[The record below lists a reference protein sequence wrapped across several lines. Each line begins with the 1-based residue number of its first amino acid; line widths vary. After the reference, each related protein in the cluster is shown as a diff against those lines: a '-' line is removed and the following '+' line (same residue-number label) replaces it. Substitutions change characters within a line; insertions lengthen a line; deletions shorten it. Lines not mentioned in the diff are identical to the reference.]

1 MMKISQ
7 KIKDIAQDIKTMK
20 VRGAGKIASS
30 AAKAL
35 SITVQESK
43 VKSSDELVMEL
54 EATAKLLLKTR
65 PTAVSLPNAIRYV
78 MHRVREAQERNCGLE
93 DLRQATIEAASA
105 FILNSAKAI
114 KRIGEIG
121 ARRIEDGDCIITHCN
136 SATVTAVLKTA
147 FNQGKSFK
155 VFASETRPRFQG
167 RLTAETLSA
176 FGIPTTLIVDSAIR
190 FFMAKMDKAVVG
202 ADAVTANGAVVNK
215 IGTSIMA
222 LVAHESQVPFFV
234 TAETYKFSPE
244 TLLGQPVKIEERDS
258 SEVVPLEEL
267 RKMPNVTIK
276 NPAFD
281 ITPPEY
287 IDLIITERG
296 IIPPQ
301 AAVMIIKEEFGSIT
315 TKELWE
321 HQTYLIRDEE
331 P

>member
-1 MMKISQ
+1 MKVSQ
-7 KIKDIAQDIKTMK
+7 KIKHIAEDIETMK

-35 SITVQESK
+35 IITAQESK
-43 VKSSDELVMEL
+43 VKGPAELAMEL

-78 MHRVREAQERNCGLE
+78 MHRVKEAQERDVELE
-93 DLRQATIEAASA
+93 DLRRTAIEAASA

-114 KRIGEIG
+114 EHIGEIG
-121 ARRIEDGDCIITHCN
+121 ARRIEDGDCVITHCN

-147 FNQGKSFK
+147 FSQGKTFR

-167 RLTAETLSA
+167 RITAETLSA
-176 FGIPTTLIVDSAIR
+176 IGIPTTLIVDGAIR
-190 FFMAKMDKAVVG
+190 LFMGKMDKVIVG
-202 ADAVTANGAVVNK
+202 ADAVVANGAVVNK

-222 LVAHESQVPFFV
+222 LTAHESRVPFFV

-244 TLLGQPVKIEERDS
+244 TLLGQPVKIEERAS
-258 SEVVPLEEL
+258 LEVISEEEL
-267 RKMPNVTIK
+267 RKMPNVTIR

-281 ITPPEY
+281 VTPPEY

-301 AAVMIIKEEFGSIT
+301 AAAMIIKEEFGSIT
-315 TKELWE
+315 IEELWE
-321 HQTYLIRDEE
+321 HQTYVTIDEE
-331 P
+331 S